1 MWGEPGK
8 LNDFWELIGAIR
20 DITFNSAKRAPTF
33 QRSDLLIMTTIASVF
48 EAKNLFLNGKWW
60 PLAVDGFQML
70 YWKELQILLCFLFCC
85 FDL

>member
-48 EAKNLFLNGKWW
+48 EAKNPVFEW
-60 PLAVDGFQML
+60 
-70 YWKELQILLCFLFCC
+70 
-85 FDL
+85 